1 MDCITGITF
10 EIELSEVNDKHAV
23 IEWTILCVF
32 GQAIEKDKKLRELRE
47 ETRCVANPIGTNDF
61 DYEDK
66 QKTQDSILVYEGL
79 HFNLAAENSR
89 NTFFFK
95 YFFVFYIIHCI

>member
-1 MDCITGITF
+1 MINKLC
-10 EIELSEVNDKHAV
+10 
-23 IEWTILCVF
+23 LCVF
-32 GQAIEKDKKLRELRE
+32 GQAIERDNKQRELRE
-47 ETRCVANPIGTNDF
+47 QTQRVANPIGTNDF

-89 NTFFFK
+89 EPLFH
-95 YFFVFYIIHCI
+95 IINHPTVDLCII